1 MILTCVFLIN
11 AGLGVGVFVVLELG
25 AATAAPP
32 HAGLRHRRVRLVLV
46 LTLLLNR
53 CDVSRVKIPSIWG
66 FSMKKY
72 VKNPLFL
79 TLVVMQIIVNIFFV

>member
-11 AGLGVGVFVVLELG
+11 AGLGVGVLVVLELG

-53 CDVSRVKIPSIWG
+53 CDVSRVKMIKSPQSGGFHEKICKEPSL
-66 FSMKKY
+66 S
-72 VKNPLFL
+72 NPGCDAD
-79 TLVVMQIIVNIFFV
+79 NS